1 MATIKKQV
9 KDLQAGDNLGNCTIL
24 ATSYIGNYGG
34 QKDRMQVSVRYSNG
48 KESSRIWGKYTT
60 VSVNA

>member
-9 KDLQAGDNLGNCTIL
+9 KDLQAGDKLCNCTIL
-24 ATSYIGNYGG
+24 NTYYLGNYGG